1 MMKHSIIFRLIIVP
15 AITGVLLMAVSCN
28 RTENSPGW
36 TYMPDMANAIPFETY
51 SSNPNFADSITMQ
64 MPVKGTITREMI
76 PYGFGRTFDEQ
87 IRAGKELVNPLA
99 VTAEALQRGSEQYAI
114 FCANCHGIAGK
125 GDGYLFTSGLFIA
138 KPFDLT
144 SDIVQAKP
152 VGEIFHVTTV
162 GSVSG
167 LMGAHGS
174 QLSQADRWKIA
185 MYVKNKFSTN
195 L

>member
-1 MMKHSIIFRLIIVP
+1 MMKHSSKFRFFILPGLSCILLIT
-15 AITGVLLMAVSCN
+15 ASCI

-36 TYMPDMANAIPFETY
+36 VYMPDMANAIPYETY
-51 SSNPNFADSITMQ
+51 SKNPNFADSITLQ
-64 MPVKGTITREMI
+64 PPVKGTIPREMI
-76 PYGFGRTFDEQ
+76 PYQFGKSFDEQ
-87 IRAGKELVNPLA
+87 IRAGKELVCPLP
-99 VTAEALQRGSEQYAI
+99 VTPENLHRGKVQYEI
-114 FCANCHGIAGK
+114 FCSICHGMAGK

-152 VGEIFHVTTV
+152 VGEIFHVSTV

-174 QLSQADRWKIA
+174 QISQVDRWKIA
-185 MYVKNKFSTN
+185 IYVKNKFSTN

>member
-1 MMKHSIIFRLIIVP
+1 MKYNITLRKLFIIP
-15 AITGVLLMAVSCN
+15 AIAVTTLLFSSCN

-36 TYMPDMANAIPFETY
+36 VYMPDMNYSRTYETY
-51 SSNPNFADSITMQ
+51 SKNPNFADSITMQ
-64 MPVKGTITREMI
+64 PPVKGTIPREMI
-76 PYGFGRTFDEQ
+76 PYSYGRTFDEQ
-87 IRAGKELVNPLA
+87 VRAGKELVNLLPLK
-99 VTAEALQRGSEQYAI
+99 TENLQQGKIQYEI
-114 FCANCHGIAGK
+114 FCSNCHGMAGK

-152 VGEIFHVTTV
+152 IGEIFHVTTV

-174 QLSQADRWKIA
+174 QINPADRWKIA
-185 MYVKNKFSTN
+185 MYVKNKLSTN

>member
-1 MMKHSIIFRLIIVP
+1 MKYSSIIRFIIVVGIA
-15 AITGVLLMAVSCN
+15 AILLMTVSCN

-36 TYMPDMANAIPFETY
+36 VYMPDMNYSRTYETY
-51 SSNPNFADSITMQ
+51 SKNPNFSDSLTMQ
-64 MPVKGTITREMI
+64 APVKGTIPREMI
-76 PYGFGRTFDEQ
+76 PYSYGRTFDEQ
-87 IRAGKELVNPLA
+87 VKAGKELVNPLP
-99 VTAEALQRGSEQYAI
+99 VTTENLQRGKIQYEI
-114 FCANCHGIAGK
+114 FCSNCHGMAGK

-152 VGEIFHVTTV
+152 IGEIFHVTTV

-174 QLSQADRWKIA
+174 QINQADRWKIA
-185 MYVKNKFSTN
+185 MYVKNKLSTN